1 MLYMLAINTTIYC
14 VGNEPG
20 ALDGSREDME
30 ILGEIRYLKRRL
42 NHFLA
47 QFDDCIKTTPSCV
60 HLRTYVGGQISGLE
74 RKSVEPMALAAGVA
88 PRTLQEFLSLHRWDH
103 DGVRRRVQTIVMRD
117 HADDNA
123 IGLIDETSFSK
134 KGDKTAGVQRQWC
147 GSTGKKDNC
156 VMTVHLGYSAG
167 NFHALIDGDLY
178 LPEESWHAD
187 RTRCREA
194 GIPDEVVYRPK
205 WQIALDLLDRAMR
218 NGVRLKYLV
227 ADEAYGRVPAFLHG
241 VAARG
246 MDYVVEVPKS
256 VCGWTKRPCP
266 TVPERTAPTGRPPS
280 KPCLN
285 TRGKRARRVDQLW
298 KRGGPSWQRF
308 HVKNTDKGPLVW
320 DARVVRF
327 YPSEDKLPGEE
338 CWLIVARN
346 VLSGELKY
354 FVSNAPQETAAEV
367 LLHVAF
373 SRWHIERVFEDGKG
387 QVGLDHFEVRGYL
400 PLMRHLILSMVSF
413 LFLVQETQRLR
424 KKKSAMVRAPGPRRH
439 RSPTR
444 PQHGAP
450 RTHTPT
456 RMRCQQNRI
465 LAAAR
470 RQSRP
475 LTPQATMSPT
485 QSARHF
491 HLKTHQV
498 LSCFLAL

>member
-1 MLYMLAINTTIYC
+1 
-14 VGNEPG
+14 
-20 ALDGSREDME
+20 ME
-30 ILGEIRYLKRRL
+30 ILTEIRFLKRRL
-42 NHFLA
+42 NRFLK
-47 QFDDCIKTTPSCV
+47 QFDDCIKTAPSRA
-60 HLRTYVGGQISGLE
+60 HLRTYVRGQVSGLE

-88 PRTLQEFLSLHRWDH
+88 PRTLQEFLGLHRWDH
-103 DGVRRRVQTIVMRD
+103 NAVRSRVQKIVMRD
-117 HADDNA
+117 NPDDNA
-123 IGLIDETSFSK
+123 IGLIDETTFAK

-147 GSTGKKDNC
+147 GCTGKKENC

-167 NFHALIDGDLY
+167 DFHALIDSDLY
-178 LPEESWHAD
+178 LPEETWHAD
-187 RTRCREA
+187 RARCREA

-205 WQIALDLLDRAMR
+205 WQIALDLLDCAIG
-218 NGVRLKYLV
+218 NGVRFKYLV

-246 MDYVVEVPKS
+246 ICYVVEVPKS
-256 VCGWTKRPCP
+256 VCGWSQCP
-266 TVPERTAPTGRPPS
+266 RLTVPEHMASTGRPPS
-280 KPCLN
+280 KPRLDSS
-285 TRGKRARRVDQLW
+285 TKRARRVEQLW
-298 KRGGPSWQRF
+298 RRGGPSWQRF

-327 YPSEDKLPGEE
+327 YPSEDQLPAEE

-346 VLSGELKY
+346 VLSGEIKY
-354 FVSNAPQETAAEV
+354 FLSNAPKNTPAEV

-424 KKKSAMVRAPGPRRH
+424 EKKSAMVRAPSPRRH

-444 PQHGAP
+444 SQHAAA
-450 RTHTPT
+450 RTHTPPQT
-456 RMRCQQNRI
+456 RCPQNRV
-465 LAAAR
+465 LATPS
-470 RQSRP
+470 RQSCP
-475 LTPQATMSPT
+475 LTPQAAMSPT
-485 QSARHF
+485 QNARHIHF
-491 HLKTHQV
+491 KTHQV